1 MSFYDSYLNQKGG
14 VRRFVENVLHTEV
27 INKYAN
33 VRQSVI
39 DNAMAKK
46 LESYFNRILKY
57 VDSGQDSYG
66 LKDPFVEELIKAG
79 LPINQLFNYK
89 GMTAS
94 RAGIEFEK
102 DIEIK
107 GVTCN
112 S

>member
-46 LESYFNRILKY
+46 LESYFNRI
-57 VDSGQDSYG
+57 
-66 LKDPFVEELIKAG
+66 
-79 LPINQLFNYK
+79 
-89 GMTAS
+89 
-94 RAGIEFEK
+94 
-102 DIEIK
+102 
-107 GVTCN
+107 
-112 S
+112 